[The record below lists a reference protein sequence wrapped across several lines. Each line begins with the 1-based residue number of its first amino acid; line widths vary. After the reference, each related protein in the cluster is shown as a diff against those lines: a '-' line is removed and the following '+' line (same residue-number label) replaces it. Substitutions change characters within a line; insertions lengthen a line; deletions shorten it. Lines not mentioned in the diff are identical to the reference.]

1 MKLINKKCPICGSD
15 NLIRIKAL
23 TSEDAEIKLN
33 NKDYSHLIEE
43 EQLGMMV
50 EDENDFVKLNFIE
63 EKKNGVLLV
72 CKDCNFDFR
81 EFVDYSKIKDYC
93 KTKITKEEF
102 VKKFKEAMYLKL
114 SKQILDDN
122 MRTLMV
128 ETLVEKANKEIPVY
142 YKELLDNLINEIGN

>member
-1 MKLINKKCPICGSD
+1 
-15 NLIRIKAL
+15 
-23 TSEDAEIKLN
+23 
-33 NKDYSHLIEE
+33 
-43 EQLGMMV
+43 MMV

-63 EKKNGVLLV
+63 EKNNGVLLV

-81 EFVDYSKIKDYC
+81 ELVDYFKIKDYC

-102 VKKFKEAMYLKL
+102 VKKFKEALNLKL

-122 MRTLMV
+122 MRTFMV

-142 YKELLDNLINEIGN
+142 YKKLLDKLINEIGN

>member
-1 MKLINKKCPICGSD
+1 
-15 NLIRIKAL
+15 
-23 TSEDAEIKLN
+23 
-33 NKDYSHLIEE
+33 
-43 EQLGMMV
+43 MMV
-50 EDENDFVKLNFIE
+50 EDENDFVNLNFIE

-102 VKKFKEAMYLKL
+102 VRKFKDAMDLKL

-122 MRTLMV
+122 MRTLML
-128 ETLVEKANKEIPVY
+128 ETLVEKAKKEIQVY
-142 YKELLDNLINEIGN
+142 YKELLDKLINEIGN